1 MRNYLTAFAATAI
14 FSIGAAQAAPSFGPS
29 SHRLGGDDN
38 RSAKAA
44 RNDERPLSL
53 FEMALSMVGVKLTT
67 SVKPVVGE
75 TTARSVEKGKECDKA
90 ETTEVAKAETKDGGE
105 SAASKGR
112 ARPSE
117 PVYLA
122 F

>member
-1 MRNYLTAFAATAI
+1 MRNYLSALVFTAV

-29 SHRLGGDDN
+29 SHRLGGDDS

-44 RNDERPLSL
+44 KNDERPLSL
-53 FEMALSMVGVKLTT
+53 FEMALSIVGVKLAT
-67 SVKPVVGE
+67 SVEPVVGE
-75 TTARSVEKGKECDKA
+75 RIARSGEKSKECDKA
-90 ETTEVAKAETKDGGE
+90 ETTEVAKAEPKDGGE
-105 SAASKGR
+105 GAGSKGR
-112 ARPSE
+112 ARPGE